1 MKKISIDHLARVEGA
16 GGITATIDGQAVTE
30 VKFIVN
36 EGPRLFERLTLGKTP
51 EEDLNLVP
59 RICAICSVSH
69 HYAALRGLEKALDVK
84 SPAKVSWLRELMH
97 LGEMIESHSL
107 HIFLL
112 ALPDYLGYPNAV
124 AMAAKYGFEAKIGLE
139 MKHFGNHIMKTMS
152 GRFIHG
158 ENPVIGGFG
167 CYPNRE
173 ELIFIKNRAIQFL
186 PFALRTVQLMCELN
200 YPDIPESETL
210 YVCCHPA
217 GGKFG
222 LVGDEI
228 IISNGDRIDAQDYK
242 KVTNEFVVSHSFCK
256 HSQYKGKPYSVG
268 ALARINNLG
277 ERLEDEAGSLFKKYY
292 NDRWKKNPLLNNA
305 AQSLETL
312 YAFERIPQV
321 IDEVLKLEDPEP
333 VKWGRDTGKG
343 VGAVEAPRGILF
355 HAYEI
360 AKGRIAHTDIIT
372 PTAQN
377 AEDIERYCFLTAQEL
392 LKKGQEDKIRDRMDL
407 VVRSFDPC
415 ISCSAH
421 MVQMTKVPADDWK
434 GRLQG
439 LAAEGP
445 AVFIGLGRE
454 DRSDDR
460 AGLELARRLRDRGLQ
475 TVWLEQELAEA
486 PDLEKTPGRFILLD
500 AVDFGDNPGKVCLL
514 PLRHVLWNASLSHR
528 LASVLSAPLSY
539 QKLTESYLLGI
550 QPASILE
557 GSRLSVEVEEAVD
570 TILKALP
577 NSGS

>member
-16 GGITATIDGQAVTE
+16 GGVTATIDGQTVTE
-30 VKFIVN
+30 VKFFVN
-36 EGPRLFERLTLGKTP
+36 EGPRLFERLTVGKTP

-59 RICAICSVSH
+59 RICAICTLSH
-69 HYAALRGLEKALDVK
+69 RYAALRGLEKALEVK
-84 SPAKVSWLRELMH
+84 SPAKVSLMRDLMH
-97 LGEMIESHSL
+97 LGEMIESHPL

-112 ALPDYLGYPNAV
+112 ALPDYLGYPNAI

-139 MKHFGNHIMKTMS
+139 MKQFGNHIMKTMS

-158 ENPVIGGFG
+158 ENPAIGGFG
-167 CYPNRE
+167 RYPSRE
-173 ELIFIKNRAIQFL
+173 ELVFIKNRAVQFL

-210 YVCCHPA
+210 FVCCHPS

-222 LVGDEI
+222 FVGDEI
-228 IISNGDRIDAQDYK
+228 IVSNGDRIDVQDYK
-242 KVTNEFVVSHSFCK
+242 KVTNEFIVPHSFCK
-256 HSQYKGKPYSVG
+256 RSQYKGKPYSVG

-277 ERLEDEAGSLFKKYY
+277 ERLEGEAGRFFKKYY
-292 NDRWKKNPLLNNA
+292 NDRWKKNPLFNNA
-305 AQSLETL
+305 AQALEIL
-312 YAFERIPQV
+312 YAFERVPQV
-321 IDEVLKLEDPEP
+321 IDEALKLEDPAP
-333 VKWGRDTGKG
+333 VKWGRDTGQG

-360 AKGRIAHTDIIT
+360 AKGRIVHTDIIT

-377 AEDIERYCFLTAQEL
+377 AEDIERYCFLAAQEL

-407 VVRSFDPC
+407 VVRAFDPC

-421 MVQMTKVPADDWK
+421 MVQVTKAPAEDWK
-434 GRLQG
+434 ARLKN

-460 AGLELARRLRDRGLQ
+460 AGIELARRLRGKGIQD
-475 TVWLEQELAEA
+475 VWLEQEVAEA
-486 PDLEKTPGRFILLD
+486 PVLDKAPGRFIFLD
-500 AVDFGDNPGKVCLL
+500 AVDFGDKPGKVCLL
-514 PLRHVLWNASLSHR
+514 PLRYVLWNSSLSHR
-528 LASVLSAPLSY
+528 LASVLSSPIPY
-539 QKLTESYLLGI
+539 QKLMDSYLLGI

-557 GSRLSVEVEEAVD
+557 GTRISAEVEEAVD
-570 TILKALP
+570 NILEALQ
-577 NSGS
+577 N